1 MKKINNIFF
10 SLKNKI
16 SYLIIGTLFLGTMTI
31 SSCKF
36 LELDPIDGVS
46 EANVFTTPDGFQSA
60 RIGMYAALGNEN
72 YYGGTFPLALE
83 AHSDNGSNGGY
94 AVAAYNELGTLKAVT
109 PNNIVVEKMWLAMYS
124 PINIANQI
132 LANID
137 NIRDSSF
144 IKGKKDNIKAE
155 ALFVRALCHF
165 DALRTWG
172 EHWDNTSALGIPVV
186 TTPQT
191 FDKVVA
197 RSSVSDTYKAIVTDL
212 LAAQTLIKGTDK
224 TFVNVTAVNALLARV
239 YLYSK
244 NNSEAATLAEQ
255 IIKDAGTSPFFGAA
269 DYDKIFTTKQSKESI
284 FELAFTTQSR
294 SVFNQLSY
302 VRPEAIRSEVVF
314 LASADLNDFFK
325 KRTNDVRARL
335 VNFTDV
341 DPSISPDGRSE
352 KYRGEQT
359 RDNPAYVLRLAEQF
373 LIAAEAVGKTK
384 GIVYLNAIRG
394 SRGMS
399 ILPGA
404 ITEAVYA
411 KAIADERRAELNMEG
426 HRYFDLARTGQVQ
439 DVMGKD
445 VKSNLPIPTREITA
459 TNGGLLQNK
468 GY

>member
-16 SYLIIGTLFLGTMTI
+16 SYLIIGTLFLGTITL

-36 LELDPIDGVS
+36 LELESPDGVS
-46 EANVFTTPDGFQSA
+46 EEKVFTTPAGFQSA
-60 RIGMYAALGNEN
+60 RIGMYAALGDKN

-83 AHSDNGSNGGY
+83 AHSDNGANGGY
-94 AVAAYNELGTLKAVT
+94 AVAAYDELGTSKAVT

-132 LANID
+132 LANIG
-137 NIRDSSF
+137 NIRDSTF
-144 IKGKKDNIKAE
+144 IKEQRDNIKGE

-165 DALRTWG
+165 DVLRTWG
-172 EHWDNTSALGIPVV
+172 EHWDSTSIYGIPVV
-186 TTPQT
+186 TTPQS
-191 FDKVVA
+191 FDKVIL
-197 RSSVSDTYKAIVTDL
+197 RSTVSDTYKAIINDL
-212 LAAQTLIKGTDK
+212 LDAQKLISSTNK
-224 TFVNVTAVNALLARV
+224 TFVNVAAVNSLLARV

-244 NNSEAATLAEQ
+244 NNVEAGILAEQ
-255 IIKDAGTSPFFGAA
+255 TVKDAGTSPLYSAA
-269 DYDKIFTTKQSKESI
+269 EYEKVFTTKQSKESI
-284 FELAFTTQSR
+284 FELAFNTQSR
-294 SVFNQLSY
+294 SAFNQLSY

-314 LASADLNDFFK
+314 LASAALNDFFK
-325 KRTNDVRARL
+325 KRTNDARARL
-335 VNFTDV
+335 VNFTDN

-359 RDNPAYVLRLAEQF
+359 RDNPAYILRLAEQF